1 MTVSNPVSPA
11 PRKMTSSMPGRA
23 SADDAR
29 GPPQAPKNGR
39 WKNAAVWA
47 EDREQR
53 ISACAAPRTLDIT
66 ALGELGSTGGGRG
79 GLWAAASVPG
89 DGVLRPSALQ
99 MVPAG
104 RSGSLGAQDEEP
116 LTRQPNHPDALRA
129 YWALR
134 RAQRDAERP
143 VDVPR
148 GSSEGARALRSLP
161 SASGGTALL
170 SDISADLQEVGCLRP
185 LCGGALS
192 GK

>member
-1 MTVSNPVSPA
+1 MPCLHRRCNRGLSRILTFIHTAFCAPHAGYNFYGTETLYSGVSGKMMEAEIFMGVVYYQRLRHMVSDKDQVRAKGPV
-11 PRKMTSSMPGRA
+11 
-23 SADDAR
+23 
-29 GPPQAPKNGR
+29 Q
-39 WKNAAVWA
+39 
-47 EDREQR
+47 
-53 ISACAAPRTLDIT
+53 
-66 ALGELGSTGGGRG
+66 
-79 GLWAAASVPG
+79 
-89 DGVLRPSALQ
+89 
-99 MVPAG
+99 
-104 RSGSLGAQDEEP
+104 P

-170 SDISADLQEVGCLRP
+170 SDISADLQEVGCMRP